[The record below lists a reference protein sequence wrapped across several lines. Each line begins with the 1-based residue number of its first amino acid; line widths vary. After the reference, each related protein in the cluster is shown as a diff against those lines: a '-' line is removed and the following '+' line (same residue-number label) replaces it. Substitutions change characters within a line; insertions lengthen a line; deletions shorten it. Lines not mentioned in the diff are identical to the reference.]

1 MLFSVSLYAS
11 LAIFLLGA
19 IYRIWTWFTRN
30 VGPPK
35 EGFSAGRRL
44 AAAFRGTLRAVFSR
58 NLVRILKSF
67 LLEALLQVRTLR
79 RDRFRWV
86 MHMLIW
92 VGFILLLL
100 MHALASLVTK
110 EIFSGYESTLNP
122 YLFLRNLFGA
132 MVLAGAVLAWYR
144 RATRKTVRSTTRF
157 IDHGP
162 LILLAVIMVS
172 GFLLEGTKII
182 SYPIFNQMVEDYSGV
197 EDPEELEAL
206 KVYWAEN
213 YGVVFPRLEAK
224 PDQETLAA
232 SREIHEWNCAGCH
245 DRPQWAFLSYA
256 GAKIMKPAALF
267 LSEIRADVWL
277 YYIHFLACFIGLAWL
292 PFSKFFHIISSP
304 LNLMVRSVLDPVRAE
319 PANAATW
326 RAMAFDACTHCGA
339 CSEHCSV
346 EAVFTALRNRTI
358 LPSEKLTALKR
369 LASNQGLS
377 SQDLRNVQEGAFI
390 CSLCR
395 RCTDVCP
402 VGIDLQSLWEIIEE
416 DLRAKGFPEPQ
427 VWAREVGASRAASAA
442 AEPLQPDHQAMA
454 ALFSGGLSADGFSEC
469 FKCST
474 CTNVC
479 PVTATWDEPARN
491 LDLAPHQIM
500 QALNLGLVDL
510 ALSAR
515 MLWDCTTC
523 YLCQEH
529 CPTGVPVTEIF
540 FELKNAAYD
549 RWKKVEGPAAD
560 RSGVGVEFQT
570 LPRVGVKS

>member
-11 LAIFLLGA
+11 LAIFFLGTLH
-19 IYRIWTWFTRN
+19 RIWTWFTRN

-35 EGFSAGRRL
+35 EELSAGRRL
-44 AAAFRGTLRAVFSR
+44 SAACRGTGRAVFSR
-58 NLVRILKSF
+58 NLVGLLKSF
-67 LLEALLQVRTLR
+67 LFEVLLQFRTLR

-92 VGFILLLL
+92 IGFILLLL
-100 MHALASLVTK
+100 MHALASLLTK

-132 MVLAGAVLAWYR
+132 MVLVGAVLAWYR
-144 RATRKTVRSTTRF
+144 RAARKTVRSTTRF

-162 LILLAVIMVS
+162 LILLAVIMIS

-182 SYPIFNQMVEDYSGV
+182 SYPIFNQMVEDYSGLD
-197 EDPEELEAL
+197 DPEELEAL

-224 PDQETLAA
+224 PEQEVLAA
-232 SREIHEWNCAGCH
+232 GHELHEMNCAGCH

-267 LSEIRADVWL
+267 LSKVRADVWL
-277 YYIHFLACFIGLAWL
+277 YYLHFLACFLGLAWL

-304 LNLMVRSVLDPVRAE
+304 LNLLVRSVLDPVQAE
-319 PANAATW
+319 PANTATW

-346 EAVFTALRNRTI
+346 SAVYTALHNRTI

-369 LASNQGLS
+369 LVSNQGVS
-377 SQDLRNVQEGAFI
+377 PQDLRTVQEGAFI

-395 RCTDVCP
+395 RCTEVCP

-416 DLRAKGFPEPQ
+416 DLKAKGFPEPQ
-427 VWAREVGASRAASAA
+427 AWAREMGAVRSALAAV
-442 AEPLQPDHQAMA
+442 EPLQPDHQALTA
-454 ALFSGGLSADGFSEC
+454 VLSGKFSGDGFAEC

-479 PVTATWDEPARN
+479 PVTATWEEPARAV
-491 LDLAPHQIM
+491 DLTPHQIM

-510 ALSAR
+510 VLSAR

-529 CPTGVPVTEIF
+529 CPTGVPVTEIL

-549 RWKKVEGPAAD
+549 HWKKVEGPGGDQAEVGLGVQAL
-560 RSGVGVEFQT
+560 RSGGVE
-570 LPRVGVKS
+570 S